1 MASRI
6 NELELY
12 SSTRGEDGQLM
23 DWSKAASSLTSGLA
37 VASGMRQ
44 LRRTENEQ
52 FKKSAE
58 DEITKQLD
66 LADDSSKKFI
76 TFGADAGRAQINKL
90 YDDMK
95 NGRISRTQYKA
106 STGNIKDKWTDVS
119 DLFKNMDSIYV
130 KALENQEN
138 GTASE
143 IEIGVIDYYGRLND
157 LGNKALSFDD
167 NGNISVAIF
176 NDQGKP
182 IEYQNVSDFKN
193 LMNTQ
198 FNKVDLYGM
207 ADVATKNL
215 ATNKKYNVTD
225 IRVFHPEVYD
235 GARKTFQNTVLSDG
249 RSVASI
255 LVDYGGYGFYFSD
268 ADKQNA
274 LDRLKQKRPDATE
287 ADLVLLKQGEKG
299 RITYDPT
306 PDQLKKAQ
314 DIVGNEFDA
323 RFGREVD
330 YTPWAGS
337 SGNSGDGD
345 KEEELNTRAKTGYIA
360 TLEAFGYDPQR
371 FINNNEVTY
380 TRGRGGSVMNN
391 FSGLDRNYTYEK
403 NPSGYIDVYK
413 IGETE
418 PFFTAKMPSDLRN
431 FAYGTADPSKAEV
444 FHANARKLLGVD
456 NRGKASYNP
465 KKKVTPSPKGS
476 ANNFLNQATTGG
488 VDYSKFD

>member
-1 MASRI
+1 MAQ
-6 NELELY
+6 NELNLY
-12 SSTRGEDGQLM
+12 KSNRGEDGQLM
-23 DWSKAASSLTSGLA
+23 DWSKAAASLTSGIA
-37 VASGMRQ
+37 TAAGMRS

-58 DEITKQLD
+58 DEIAKQLD

-119 DLFKNMDSIYV
+119 ELFKNMDSIYV

-176 NDQGKP
+176 NNEGKP
-182 IEYQNVSDFKN
+182 IAYQNVSDFKN
-193 LMNTQ
+193 LMNTK

-215 ATNKKYNVTD
+215 AKNKKYNVTD

-235 GARKTFQNTVLSDG
+235 GERKTFQNTVLADS
-249 RSVASI
+249 RSIASI

-268 ADKQNA
+268 ADKQGA
-274 LDRLKQKRPDATE
+274 LDRLKEKRPDATE

-299 RITYDPT
+299 SITADIT
-306 PDQLKKAQ
+306 PEQLKKAQ

-330 YTPWAGS
+330 YPPGYGS
-337 SGNSGDGD
+337 GGGSGSGSGSGDEDKQKKTDSLWKLTYDSFNSLTTEMNRDAMATKLTAATGGDVIFSPNPIGNGYIAQKSNGEILVEEDRPLVHPKDVWVMIGEVTGNNKMTRARWEELYGNSG
-345 KEEELNTRAKTGYIA
+345 LR
-360 TLEAFGYDPQR
+360 EAN
-371 FINNNEVTY
+371 IN
-380 TRGRGGSVMNN
+380 
-391 FSGLDRNYTYEK
+391 
-403 NPSGYIDVYK
+403 
-413 IGETE
+413 
-418 PFFTAKMPSDLRN
+418 
-431 FAYGTADPSKAEV
+431 
-444 FHANARKLLGVD
+444 
-456 NRGKASYNP
+456 
-465 KKKVTPSPKGS
+465 KKKRTAPKNASAGS
-476 ANNFLNQATTGG
+476 FLNWATEGST
-488 VDYSKFD
+488 VDYGSK

>member
-1 MASRI
+1 MAQ
-6 NELELY
+6 NELNLY
-12 SSTRGEDGQLM
+12 KSNRGEDGQLM
-23 DWSKAASSLTSGLA
+23 DWSKAAASLTSGIA
-37 VASGMRQ
+37 TAAGMRS

-58 DEITKQLD
+58 DEIAKQLD

-119 DLFKNMDSIYV
+119 ELFKNMDSIYV

-176 NDQGKP
+176 NNEGKP
-182 IEYQNVSDFKN
+182 IAYQNVSDFKN
-193 LMNTQ
+193 LMNTK

-215 ATNKKYNVTD
+215 AKNKKYNVTD

-235 GARKTFQNTVLSDG
+235 GERKTFQNTVLADS
-249 RSVASI
+249 RSIASI

-268 ADKQNA
+268 ADKQGA
-274 LDRLKQKRPDATE
+274 LDRLKEKRPDATE

-299 RITYDPT
+299 SITADIT
-306 PDQLKKAQ
+306 PEQLKKAQ

-330 YTPWAGS
+330 YPPGYGSGVAAAAKASASAGQRQ
-337 SGNSGDGD
+337 
-345 KEEELNTRAKTGYIA
+345 ETAKNGYIS
-360 TLEAFGYDPQR
+360 TLKAFGWSPSE
-371 FINNNEVTY
+371 FIGSNKITY
-380 TRGRGGSVMNN
+380 NRGSDGKILND
-391 FSGLDRNYTYEK
+391 FSGLNRSYEYKK
-403 NPSGYIDVYK
+403 NSKGYIDVYK

-418 PFFTAKMPSDLRN
+418 SFFTAKSPAELQN
-431 FAYGTADPSKAEV
+431 FAYGTEDEAEAKDL
-444 FHANARKLLGVD
+444 ANEARALFGVTK
-456 NRGKASYNP
+456 RGKPAIN
-465 KKKVTPSPKGS
+465 KGKTKG
-476 ANNFLNQATTGG
+476 NTNTTVTGG
-488 VDYSKFD
+488 NTR